1 MTAAR
6 GDMAMG
12 VKGVAVPLVA
22 RTGERYVAH
31 VLPLTSG
38 ARRETGMTHAAV
50 AAVLVRKVT
59 LKTTY
64 AAPEAIAKAYQLT
77 PSELRVLLAIV
88 EIGGAIEV
96 ADALGVTEA
105 TVRTHLA
112 RLYAKTGTRRHADLV
127 KLVACFANPLRE

>member
-1 MTAAR
+1 
-6 GDMAMG
+6 
-12 VKGVAVPLVA
+12 VA
-22 RTGERYVAH
+22 G
-31 VLPLTSG
+31 S
-38 ARRETGMTHAAV
+38 
-50 AAVLVRKVT
+50 
-59 LKTTY
+59 TY
-64 AAPEAIAKAYQLT
+64 AAPEAIAKADQLT

-127 KLVACFANPLRE
+127 KLVACFANPLRK